1 MPNQTAPQPTSATPI
16 ALLTDALRASVA
28 DALRIPQEN
37 IIAFDPGVEIE
48 IGTETRGP
56 AYLSY
61 EVPIVEAVGGA
72 QVRAADGTVNTV
84 FFNVNIDND
93 SVGDVLTALL
103 RTAPDRA

>member
-1 MPNQTAPQPTSATPI
+1 MPNQTAPQPTSTTPV

-56 AYLSY
+56 GYLSY
-61 EVPIVEAVGGA
+61 EAPIVEAVGRA
-72 QVRAADGTVNTV
+72 EVRAADGTVNTV
-84 FFNVNIDND
+84 FFNVNIGNNA
-93 SVGDVLTALL
+93 VGDVLTALL
-103 RTAPDRA
+103 RPAQDRA